1 MPNHKITTPKTNR
14 KTYAYSSIHTQRT
27 CEGLLKDR
35 TIADKTTESFLI
47 ESAILDTYAPKNR
60 NARAWVEM
68 MYDGEGL
75 AKAYSRFYAFCA
87 SGTTWNAAQDN
98 GFPLVNEFCLMLSS
112 GSYRF
117 DGKEADLSHLL
128 NQIDSIREMIGPND
142 MYRDY
147 NLSGHFIE
155 QLRAGPDDVYA
166 SDISSLILRNWN
178 TVGHHTRTYRAL
190 MDLAKIAAADIIDT
204 PYNRI
209 TFVDL
214 LRKISEEW

>member
-1 MPNHKITTPKTNR
+1 MPNHKNTTPKTNR

-35 TIADKTTESFLI
+35 TIADKSTESFLI
-47 ESAILDTYAPKNR
+47 ENAILDTYAPKNR
-60 NARAWVEM
+60 NARAWVEL
-68 MYDGEGL
+68 MYDGESL
-75 AKAYSRFYAFCA
+75 SKAYSRVFAFLA
-87 SGTTWNAAQDN
+87 SGTMWDAAHDN
-98 GFPLVNEFCLMLSS
+98 GLPLVNEFCLMLSS

-117 DGKEADLSHLL
+117 SGKETDLSHLL
-128 NQIDSIREMIGPND
+128 NQLDTIREMIGPND

-155 QLRAGPDDVYA
+155 QLRADPDDVYA
-166 SDISSLILRNWN
+166 SDISSLILRNWAAI
-178 TVGHHTRTYRAL
+178 GHHTRTYRAL
-190 MDLAKIAAADIIDT
+190 MDLAQIAAADIIDT

-214 LRKISEEW
+214 LSTTSEEW